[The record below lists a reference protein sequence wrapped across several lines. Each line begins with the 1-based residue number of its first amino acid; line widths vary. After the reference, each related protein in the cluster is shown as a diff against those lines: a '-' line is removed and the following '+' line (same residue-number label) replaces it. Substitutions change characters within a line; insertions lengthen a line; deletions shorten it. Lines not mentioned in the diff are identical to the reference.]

1 MAYIDVRVHF
11 DSYEEDDYTGYEPES
26 LEVIDSDISDG
37 DRDGIA
43 EAAGQSD
50 IFTVNVSN
58 AFLHVLGEEVNK
70 KVSI

>member
-11 DSYEEDDYTGYEPES
+11 DSYEEDDYTFYDPES
-26 LEVIDSDISDG
+26 IEVIDSDISVE
-37 DRDGIA
+37 DRSGIA

-50 IFTVNVSN
+50 IYTVDVSN
-58 AFLHVLGEEVNK
+58 AFLYALGEEVNK

>member
-11 DSYEEDDYTGYEPES
+11 DSYEEDDYTGYEPKS
-26 LEVIDSDISDG
+26 LEVIDSDISDE

-50 IFTVNVSN
+50 IYTVNVSN
-58 AFLHVLGEEVNK
+58 TFLYTLGEEVNT

>member
-11 DSYEEDDYTGYEPES
+11 YSYKEDDYTFYDPES
-26 LEVIDSDISDG
+26 LEVIDSDISDE

-43 EAAGQSD
+43 EDAGQSD
-50 IFTVNVSN
+50 AYTVDVSN
-58 AFLHVLGEEVNK
+58 AFLRTLGEEVNT

>member
-1 MAYIDVRVHF
+1 MAYIDIRVHF
-11 DSYEEDDYTGYEPES
+11 DSYDEDDYTFYDPES

-50 IFTVNVSN
+50 TYTVDVSN
-58 AFLHVLGEEVNK
+58 AFLLALGEEANT
-70 KVSI
+70 KVLI

>member
-11 DSYEEDDYTGYEPES
+11 DSYEEDDYTGYEPKS
-26 LEVIDSDISDG
+26 VEVIDSDISDE

-43 EAAGQSD
+43 ESAGQSD
-50 IFTVNVSN
+50 IYTVNVSN
-58 AFLHVLGEEVNK
+58 AFLYALGEEANT

>member
-11 DSYEEDDYTGYEPES
+11 DSCDEDDYTYYEPKYV
-26 LEVIDSDISDG
+26 EVIDSDISDE

-50 IFTVNVSN
+50 TYTVDVSN
-58 AFLHVLGEEVNK
+58 AFLYALGEEANTQ
-70 KVSI
+70 VSI